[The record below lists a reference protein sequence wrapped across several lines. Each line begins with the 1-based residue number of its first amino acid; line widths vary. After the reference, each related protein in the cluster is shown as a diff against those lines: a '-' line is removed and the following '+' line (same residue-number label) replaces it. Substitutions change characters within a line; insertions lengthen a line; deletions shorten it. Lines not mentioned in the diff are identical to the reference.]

1 MKDEKV
7 TKQLKK
13 EFLERFAALITGAF
27 TFVAGLA
34 WNEAIQQLIQQYI
47 SPGKT
52 LISQIIY
59 AIIITLIAIIA
70 IMQINSIARK
80 MEHE

>member
-13 EFLERFAALITGAF
+13 EFLERFATLITGAF